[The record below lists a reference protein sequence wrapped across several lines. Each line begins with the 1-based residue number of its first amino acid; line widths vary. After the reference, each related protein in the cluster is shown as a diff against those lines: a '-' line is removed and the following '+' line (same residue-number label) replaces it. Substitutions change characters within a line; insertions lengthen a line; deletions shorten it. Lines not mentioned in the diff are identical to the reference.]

1 MPLQSLSPVNGLLGR
16 SQQTLWGS
24 CQHLSTNTC
33 FIAKWYWVLEVW
45 ARDPIN
51 KLSDCRLGWV
61 SLSQF
66 LCVTLVLQWFL
77 SCGGTS
83 LFSTGAP
90 VTSGIVATS
99 SEEVRCRNRIDESA
113 RIYRVSATY
122 QVSPNVSVPGPFLTL
137 TSIEHHRAS
146 SSMSIIEH
154 HRASVA
160 TFKTLASAC
169 IRPTNSLRSLGSTIW
184 SFYSHIPRISK
195 LEACLQWAKQWRC
208 LGEIAHANWVHCL
221 PPTLNVLACLD
232 AVGQWKQRLAHC
244 RALNKEGTFRVVRA
258 LYIFVHT
265 QDIFKIFSP
274 QFYPCLTVCLA
285 CLSFSTCRGTW
296 TIGPK
301 ISLCKTRVCRC

>member
-1 MPLQSLSPVNGLLGR
+1 MEVPLSGSLNSKVAASFFFFLDVYALCFVWRTPWKDPTSITSHSPPSFEPPWQFQKAVLQEVSGSRKTNVHAVHVSLLSCIHVLHIRTIIHIYFTFMLSYIKLHRATAHVAEPFDSTFKQRGRSHQDLLGVALCASSVLCHLWTVLLGR

-99 SEEVRCRNRIDESA
+99 SEEVRC
-113 RIYRVSATY
+113 
-122 QVSPNVSVPGPFLTL
+122 
-137 TSIEHHRAS
+137 
-146 SSMSIIEH
+146 
-154 HRASVA
+154 
-160 TFKTLASAC
+160 
-169 IRPTNSLRSLGSTIW
+169 
-184 SFYSHIPRISK
+184 
-195 LEACLQWAKQWRC
+195 
-208 LGEIAHANWVHCL
+208 
-221 PPTLNVLACLD
+221 
-232 AVGQWKQRLAHC
+232 
-244 RALNKEGTFRVVRA
+244 
-258 LYIFVHT
+258 
-265 QDIFKIFSP
+265 
-274 QFYPCLTVCLA
+274 
-285 CLSFSTCRGTW
+285 
-296 TIGPK
+296 PK
-301 ISLCKTRVCRC
+301 